1 MFFFEYIIEKQATY
15 FLFIFK
21 IQEVKRVNKLWSD
34 AELSLLENV
43 YIPVNPSQ
51 LSTLRSLYPSLNII
65 QNLSPTTNHTRK
77 SLTNAIQNDETTS
90 DSSVSIPSTTTNN
103 SFYQD
108 YFSKIDQQIR
118 TSKKSLQS
126 FDVNKQHSK

>member
-43 YIPVNPSQ
+43 YIPVNSSQ

>member
-43 YIPVNPSQ
+43 YIPVNSSQ

-90 DSSVSIPSTTTNN
+90 DSSASIPSTTTNN